1 MTPVDDLSAIEQAGT
16 IRFDRV
22 DPRILWFFPDLVS
35 GLGGEPDA
43 MLEQVGIDPGA
54 AGRGDWTV
62 SYRQMVSL
70 LAVAAKDLDCPDLG
84 MRLAKLQAGA
94 IQSPLLQLFRNSATL
109 GEALQHVLDHSYAH
123 SLAAGIWLQ
132 RCPAEETVTVGH
144 DILIEGVPD
153 RRQAIE
159 QILLIEYLTRLDA
172 TAGLARARR
181 VDFRHQP
188 MSAPS
193 VYRANFGSEVR
204 FGQAADAIVYG
215 EQVLASPIVASDPS
229 ECRRVIARINGAFA
243 EHEPPLHARVR
254 GLVMHLLSSERC
266 TDPDVAKELGLHPR
280 TLHRKLRGEGTSFRQ
295 IKNEVRRDL
304 LIHYLDQTA
313 LPIAEISE
321 RLGFAEQSAMTRFC
335 RQQLAVSPTQRRA
348 GRSD

>member
-1 MTPVDDLSAIEQAGT
+1 M
-16 IRFDRV
+16 
-22 DPRILWFFPDLVS
+22 
-35 GLGGEPDA
+35 
-43 MLEQVGIDPGA
+43 
-54 AGRGDWTV
+54 
-62 SYRQMVSL
+62 
-70 LAVAAKDLDCPDLG
+70 
-84 MRLAKLQAGA
+84 
-94 IQSPLLQLFRNSATL
+94 
-109 GEALQHVLDHSYAH
+109 
-123 SLAAGIWLQ
+123 
-132 RCPAEETVTVGH
+132 VGH

-266 TDPDVAKELGLHPR
+266 TDPDVAKELGLQNIKQTVGGITACLDEYSYIYAYCLCFIIPLFVH
-280 TLHRKLRGEGTSFRQ
+280 SFMQ
-295 IKNEVRRDL
+295 D
-304 LIHYLDQTA
+304 A
-313 LPIAEISE
+313 
-321 RLGFAEQSAMTRFC
+321 TR
-335 RQQLAVSPTQRRA
+335 S
-348 GRSD
+348 